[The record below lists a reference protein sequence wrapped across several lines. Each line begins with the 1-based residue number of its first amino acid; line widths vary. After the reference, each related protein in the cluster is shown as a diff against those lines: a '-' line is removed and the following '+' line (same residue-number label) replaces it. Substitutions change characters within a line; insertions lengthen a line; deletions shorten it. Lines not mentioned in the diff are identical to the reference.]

1 MNGTITMNKLTE
13 LASASSVFLRKI
25 TGPLWNICTFSLADE
40 RIYPAQSLSVSLEK
54 GSLPIVYGTRF
65 LSRLRI
71 QGIREYSF
79 EDGRYPHPEFLAS
92 SLVVA
97 INDLGAARAGI
108 SLIIPKEWTI
118 ITTAEFPATVKNNL
132 SDVISYELDRIT
144 PFSSENA
151 FFDFKVLGENTGKL
165 SVLVAAAKA
174 DSIKPYI
181 EALKEKGL
189 TINRITLNLSGFE
202 TLCRHIGGEKE
213 RVFIEMGQEGYEGAL
228 FVNGSITKAFS
239 GAFSAQ
245 EEQSKIDAVITEI
258 TPLTDIITSHGK
270 SPQIMVLLKDKSPT
284 LKELLKIRLVHPF
297 EILNETDVKV
307 RLSGNYKII
316 PYAAVGGALE
326 SLTLRAKS
334 LNLFAKGQHERLKS
348 PKALTIILGILIV
361 AMWVFYFI
369 APLQIEER
377 RLQEIDHQIMLRK
390 EEVKKVEALQ
400 KEADSQDKE
409 IATIKDFKENRPMA
423 LNIIKDLT
431 SVLPKNA
438 WLSRV
443 RISQTTVELEGYA
456 SSATGIL
463 AKLEASPYFKK
474 AEFSSPTFRDTRM
487 NADRFNIKMEIE
499 GVKEIEKE
507 KGEDEEE

>member
-1 MNGTITMNKLTE
+1 
-13 LASASSVFLRKI
+13 
-25 TGPLWNICTFSLADE
+25 
-40 RIYPAQSLSVSLEK
+40 
-54 GSLPIVYGTRF
+54 
-65 LSRLRI
+65 
-71 QGIREYSF
+71 
-79 EDGRYPHPEFLAS
+79 
-92 SLVVA
+92 
-97 INDLGAARAGI
+97 
-108 SLIIPKEWTI
+108 
-118 ITTAEFPATVKNNL
+118 
-132 SDVISYELDRIT
+132 
-144 PFSSENA
+144 
-151 FFDFKVLGENTGKL
+151 
-165 SVLVAAAKA
+165 
-174 DSIKPYI
+174 
-181 EALKEKGL
+181 
-189 TINRITLNLSGFE
+189 
-202 TLCRHIGGEKE
+202 
-213 RVFIEMGQEGYEGAL
+213 
-228 FVNGSITKAFS
+228 
-239 GAFSAQ
+239 
-245 EEQSKIDAVITEI
+245 
-258 TPLTDIITSHGK
+258 
-270 SPQIMVLLKDKSPT
+270 MVLLKDKSPT
-284 LKELLKIRLVHPF
+284 LKELLKIRLNHPF
-297 EILNETDVKV
+297 EILNETDLKV

-334 LNLFAKGQHERLKS
+334 LNLFTKGQHEKLKS